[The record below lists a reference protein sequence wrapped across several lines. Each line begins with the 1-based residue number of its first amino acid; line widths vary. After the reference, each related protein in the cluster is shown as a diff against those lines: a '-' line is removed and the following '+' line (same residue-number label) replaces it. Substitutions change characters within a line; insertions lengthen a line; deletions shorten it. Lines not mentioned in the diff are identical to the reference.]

1 MDGDR
6 LTCCGGS
13 AATDFALQIV
23 REQGMEQGVEQG
35 ADSIANSAA
44 RYLFHHQVRG
54 PEASQNPPRSE
65 PFGQTTPAVLRRAIQ
80 LMEEHLEN
88 PLTIPQVCQHLQ
100 ISQRQ
105 LSRLFAEYVNKS
117 PVLYYRDI
125 RLDRARCL
133 VTQTDMKLADIA
145 VASGFVS
152 QAHFSRIYSERFGL
166 APSRDRIEGR
176 VPFEFRAWPMHNP
189 AAAQSTD

>member
-1 MDGDR
+1 
-6 LTCCGGS
+6 
-13 AATDFALQIV
+13 
-23 REQGMEQGVEQG
+23 
-35 ADSIANSAA
+35 
-44 RYLFHHQVRG
+44 
-54 PEASQNPPRSE
+54 
-65 PFGQTTPAVLRRAIQ
+65 
-80 LMEEHLEN
+80 
-88 PLTIPQVCQHLQ
+88 
-100 ISQRQ
+100 
-105 LSRLFAEYVNKS
+105 LFAEYVNKS

-166 APSRDRIEGR
+166 APSRDRVEGR